1 MRIGEKISDSIEF
14 TNEALFGKWV
24 RWVMLVISS
33 IIFPIMYGYT
43 VRIMRGIQPEYEE
56 ESFFSLFIDGIKL
69 FVIYLLYMIIP
80 LIAFAATIGVAVFG
94 IIQTGGE
101 FTMDSIL
108 PIAGFLIGGLL
119 ITLVI
124 AFIFM
129 LLYVIGAVRFARTE
143 SMSEAF
149 AMGEIFSTIGKI
161 GWFNYIVSIIA
172 LIIAIFIIAIGVTIV
187 EVILGFIPIL
197 GLIIGWILNMLI
209 SPYLSIMMSRYSSV
223 LYDEGL

>member
-129 LLYVIGAVRFARTE
+129 LLFVIGAVRFARTE

-209 SPYLSIMMSRYSSV
+209 TPYLSIMMSRYSSV

>member
-24 RWVMLVISS
+24 RLVMLVISS

-69 FVIYLLYMIIP
+69 FVIYFLYMIIP

-108 PIAGFLIGGLL
+108 PIAGGLIGGLL
-119 ITLVI
+119 ITLIITFV
-124 AFIFM
+124 FV

-161 GWFNYIVSIIA
+161 GWLNYILSLIA
-172 LIIAIFIIAIGVTIV
+172 LIVVAFIIMLAVTVV
-187 EVILGFIPIL
+187 ELVLGFIPIL
-197 GLIIGWILNMLI
+197 GWIIGWILSMFLG
-209 SPYLSIMMSRYSSV
+209 PYLSIMMSRYYSV